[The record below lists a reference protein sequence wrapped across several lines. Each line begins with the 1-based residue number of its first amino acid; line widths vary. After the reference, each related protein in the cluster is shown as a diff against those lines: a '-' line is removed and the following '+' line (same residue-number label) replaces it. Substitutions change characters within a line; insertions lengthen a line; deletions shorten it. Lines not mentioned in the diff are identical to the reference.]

1 MSSTTCTDCSAF
13 RDRGLGL
20 DADILGAIFF
30 DERRI
35 VIDESLDPEEN
46 PSKEGRYRF
55 TLAHEGGGHWRLHR
69 HLFAKDPAQ
78 VSLFNEPA
86 PPSVVCRSS
95 QAKEPVEWQADFYA
109 SCLLMPRKLVMAAW
123 DEMFPDRK
131 PRIIQPRTPVEPS
144 VRRDPARRMPI
155 GALNAPRPTTICWTA
170 SPVRWPSSSL
180 CRRSP
185 CASGWRSLACSTAR
199 SRSSAPLPA
208 AHSSFF
214 EENVKCQLDRTNR
227 AMAGNEAAFE
237 TRDFYLA
244 CFLRCT
250 GYDLIALRPEGRRKV
265 FVFRDRPTRRDD
277 VLAFYRQGAAVP
289 PLAFS
294 ATIKDMKALLHN
306 A

>member
-1 MSSTTCTDCSAF
+1 MPKKVPYLQEEQIE
-13 RDRGLGL
+13 RDAAALLAEYTQARSVVIAPPIPIEDIVEKHLKLGIEFDDMHRLFNHPRSGVGL
-20 DADILGAIFF
+20 DPDILGAICF
-30 DERRI
+30 DDRRI

-131 PRIIQPRTPVEPS
+131 PRVLRPE
-144 VRRDPARRMPI
+144 MPI
-155 GALNAPRPTTICWTA
+155 GHPYVEIERMTDEFGNPIGAGADDCVLENFARPFA
-170 SPVRWPSSSL
+170 EQFMVSPI
-180 CRRSP
+180 
-185 CASGWRSLACSTAR
+185 
-199 SRSSAPLPA
+199 
-208 AHSSFF
+208 
-214 EENVKCQLDRTNR
+214 
-227 AMAGNEAAFE
+227 AMRIRLEKLG
-237 TRDFYLA
+237 
-244 CFLRCT
+244 
-250 GYDLIALRPEGRRKV
+250 
-265 FVFRDRPTRRDD
+265 
-277 VLAFYRQGAAVP
+277 
-289 PLAFS
+289 
-294 ATIKDMKALLHN
+294 LLHRVVPLQRVLVGG